1 MNHSSKFCASAIP
14 MTSINF
20 FQPKRKKI
28 IFYFPSALNFDYLHG
43 FVKCLHVSISGILL
57 VYIMWPNYSNQFCA
71 PAIDCRFTFFF
82 FNQDLFALAYHLNQ
96 CDEIGSKVKLY
107 QWMSVNVANFPFW
120 PIKSTA
126 TFICCCILSSLLFIW
141 PISPN
146 KPVVLLS
153 NMLQLTLI
161 WWTLALG
168 KSKTMVLFRT

>member
-1 MNHSSKFCASAIP
+1 MNHSSKFCAFAIP

-82 FNQDLFALAYHLNQ
+82 FNQDLFALAYHLIQ
-96 CDEIGSKVKLY
+96 CDEVGARS
-107 QWMSVNVANFPFW
+107 NFISECQSMLLTSHFDQSNQQPHSFVVV
-120 PIKSTA
+120 
-126 TFICCCILSSLLFIW
+126 FYHLSFLFGQSARTNLLFCYQICY
-141 PISPN
+141 N
-146 KPVVLLS
+146 
-153 NMLQLTLI
+153 
-161 WWTLALG
+161 
-168 KSKTMVLFRT
+168 